1 MENPQ
6 KIEFKS
12 LDDLCYLPQE
22 ELEIVLF
29 FATLSWNVCRTA
41 KRNWLIM
48 FLLLSSFLN
57 LLHMAS
63 HNSLGNNS
71 KGVAI
76 GFAKVIH
83 FG

>member
-1 MENPQ
+1 MYAGLQ
-6 KIEFKS
+6 R
-12 LDDLCYLPQE
+12 
-22 ELEIVLF
+22 EIGF
-29 FATLSWNVCRTA
+29 NVPFT
-41 KRNWLIM
+41 IVIP
-48 FLLLSSFLN
+48 N

-83 FG
+83 FDETLQRQNWTLN